1 MKNIDAKIPTA
12 EKQPTSLEKHGD
24 VRIDNYFW
32 MRLTD
37 EQKLDNIKDDQTKKV
52 INYLEEEN
60 TYHDRVTEFS
70 KNFEETLFEEMKGR
84 IKEDDSSVP
93 YKDNGYFYIT
103 RFEKGMQYPIYS
115 RKKDNLE
122 ADENIMFNVNEMAKD
137 FDYFQLGGLNISNNN
152 KLAIFATDTISRRQY
167 FLRIKNLETGEVSKE
182 LVTFFDAISTT
193 F

>member
-1 MKNIDAKIPTA
+1 MKKIYATTIFLSLIFAIACKNKPMKNIDIKTPTA
-12 EKQPTSLEKHGD
+12 EKKPTTLEKHGD

-37 EQKLDNIKDDQTKKV
+37 EQKLDAVKDDQTQKV

-60 TYHDRVTEFS
+60 TYHDKITDFS

-122 ADENIMFNVNEMAKD
+122 ADEQVMF
-137 FDYFQLGGLNISNNN
+137 
-152 KLAIFATDTISRRQY
+152 
-167 FLRIKNLETGEVSKE
+167 IKIL
-182 LVTFFDAISTT
+182 
-193 F
+193 

>member
-84 IKEDDSSVP
+84 IKEDDSS
-93 YKDNGYFYIT
+93 
-103 RFEKGMQYPIYS
+103 RLLRE
-115 RKKDNLE
+115 
-122 ADENIMFNVNEMAKD
+122 FNVVPPSKSTAFYRCKILINPIII
-137 FDYFQLGGLNISNNN
+137 YNGISL
-152 KLAIFATDTISRRQY
+152 KIL
-167 FLRIKNLETGEVSKE
+167 
-182 LVTFFDAISTT
+182 
-193 F
+193 